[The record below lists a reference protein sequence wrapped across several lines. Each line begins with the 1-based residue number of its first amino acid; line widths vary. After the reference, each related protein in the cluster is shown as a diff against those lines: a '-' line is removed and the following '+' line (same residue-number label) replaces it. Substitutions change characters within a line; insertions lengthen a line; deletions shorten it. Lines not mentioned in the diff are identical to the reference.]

1 MGPYEQLFHVLNFM
15 APAWCLAL
23 LCALCARAMVRVGLP
38 KAPWS
43 MRAQVL
49 TNGLLGVAVL
59 LGGLALWGVDGKMAT
74 WGALVLVSASTQ
86 WLMCQAWRR

>member
-1 MGPYEQLFHVLNFM
+1 MSPYEQLFHALNFM

-23 LCALCARAMVRVGLP
+23 LCAVCARAMGPLGLP
-38 KAPWS
+38 RAPWS

-49 TNGLLGVAVL
+49 VNGLLGVAVL

-74 WGALVLVSASTQ
+74 WGALALVSACCQ